1 VESPQTTPD
10 QTAVDHPDARAATS
24 SMIHRRRP
32 VWGVPV
38 VVVAVIAVGVLFVV
52 GFRGLFAN
60 PVKGVNP
67 DGTTTL
73 SGSFEP
79 YQCTRSACDG
89 YVQAGARSV
98 FVVFPPDC
106 TPPVRGTTIT
116 VIGRPAADL
125 GSGSYRATACP

>member
-1 VESPQTTPD
+1 VESPQATPD
-10 QTAVDHPDARAATS
+10 QTAVDGPDGDAAS
-24 SMIHRRRP
+24 ASMRHRRRP

-38 VVVAVIAVGVLFVV
+38 VVAAVIAVGVLFVV
-52 GFRGLFAN
+52 GFTGLFAN

-73 SGSFEP
+73 TGSFEP
-79 YQCTRSACDG
+79 YQCTRTACDG
-89 YVQAGARSV
+89 YIQAGARSV
-98 FVVFPPDC
+98 FVVFPHDC
-106 TPPVRGTTIT
+106 APPQRGTTIT

>member
-1 VESPQTTPD
+1 VEGPQTTVDGPD
-10 QTAVDHPDARAATS
+10 GKAAVA
-24 SMIHRRRP
+24 SMRHRRRP
-32 VWGVPV
+32 LWGVPV

-52 GFRGLFAN
+52 GFTGLFAN

-73 SGSFEP
+73 SGGFEP
-79 YQCTRSACDG
+79 YQCTRTACDG

-106 TPPVRGTTIT
+106 APPQRGATIT
-116 VIGRPAADL
+116 VFGRPAADL
-125 GSGSYRATACP
+125 GSGSYRATACT